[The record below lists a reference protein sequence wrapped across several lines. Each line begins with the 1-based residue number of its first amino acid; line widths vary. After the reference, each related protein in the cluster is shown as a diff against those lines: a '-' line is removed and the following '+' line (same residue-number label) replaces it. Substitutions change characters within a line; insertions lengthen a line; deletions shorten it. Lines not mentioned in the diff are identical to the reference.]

1 MTLEKLQDENKELHS
16 TLVQK
21 EETILDLETTILDLK
36 EQLAWLKR
44 HVFGKRSEKCLSEL
58 NSEQLTFEGFEMLD
72 TENKEPQSIAGH
84 QRQKPQ
90 RNGQDSIKLSPDL
103 PVKTVVLDIPEEE
116 KICKETGTPLVQ
128 IGTEVTHK
136 LAHEPGSYYIKE
148 IIRPKYAHPQ
158 RPEDGIVNAF
168 LPDSIISR
176 CRADDSLLAE
186 IITKKFS
193 DHLPLYRIAEGMGRE
208 GVIISRKL
216 LSQWVLRCGIALKPL
231 YEEMKKQVLNSKTIF
246 IDESPVKLQGKD
258 KCKTAFMW
266 VVVGGNESN
275 PAYRIYDFRE
285 NRCHHNVLDI
295 LKDYKNILHSDKYAA
310 YQRLAE
316 KKIITWCPCWAH
328 IRRKFFEAESGD
340 PPFRKWILRKI
351 RYLFM
356 LERIAWAC
364 VQKSRTRSEEKKTF

>member
-1 MTLEKLQDENKELHS
+1 MLIIANIIPMTLEKLQDENKELRC
-16 TLVQK
+16 TLEQK
-21 EETILDLETTILDLK
+21 EETILSLE

-44 HVFGKRSEKCLSEL
+44 HVFGKRSERCLSEL
-58 NSEQLTFEGFEMLD
+58 NSEQLTFAGFETLNV
-72 TENKEPQSIAGH
+72 ENKEPQSIASH

-90 RNGQDSIKLSPDL
+90 RKGQDSIKLSPDL
-103 PVKTVVLDIPEEE
+103 PVKTVILDIPEEE
-116 KICKETGTPLVQ
+116 KLCKETGTLLVQ

-168 LPDSIISR
+168 LPDSIISK

-216 LSQWVLRCGIALKPL
+216 LSQWVIRCGMALKPL
-231 YEEMKKQVLNSKTIF
+231 YQEMKKQVLNSKTIF
-246 IDESPVKLQGKD
+246 IDESPVKLQAKD

-266 VVVGGNESN
+266 VVVGGNEAN

-295 LKDYKNILHSDKYAA
+295 LKDYRNVLHSDKYAA

-316 KKIITWCPCWAH
+316 KKIITWCPCFSH
-328 IRRKFFEAESGD
+328 IRRNFFEAESGD
-340 PPFRKWILRKI
+340 PSLRQWILRKI

-356 LERIAWAC
+356 LE
-364 VQKSRTRSEEKKTF
+364 